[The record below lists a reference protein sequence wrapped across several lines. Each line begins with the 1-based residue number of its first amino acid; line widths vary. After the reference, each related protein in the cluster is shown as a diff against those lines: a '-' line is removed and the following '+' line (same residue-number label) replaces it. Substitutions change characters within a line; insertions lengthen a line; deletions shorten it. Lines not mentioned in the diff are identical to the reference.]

1 MESDLCKIRD
11 ALRAINDFEVAFH
24 ARHGIGLN
32 EGMLLCTI
40 AGEKECC
47 SSDVADKLGLSA
59 SNASKVLASAEKKG
73 LVKRALCSADKR
85 RMLFVLTTTGKQ
97 LLTSVKGDAEGI
109 SDVMEKLKSL

>member
-40 AGEKECC
+40 A
-47 SSDVADKLGLSA
+47 A
-59 SNASKVLASAEKKG
+59 SNASKVLAAAEKKG